1 MGKSFFRLFVAL
13 HVFWYRL
20 TGGKVGGQVQGLP
33 ILLLTTTGAKSGKQY
48 TIPLGYFEADG
59 QPVIIGSNGG
69 RDTHPAWFFN
79 LKRHPQAGIQIRDK
93 QSEVSAQ
100 IVGPEKRDQLWARL
114 VEISRAYGNYAK
126 KTSRVIPLVELLPV
140 RSQT

>member
-1 MGKSFFRLFVAL
+1 MGKSLFRLFVAL

-20 TGGKVGGQVQGLP
+20 TGGKVGSQVQGLP

-48 TIPLGYFEADG
+48 TVPLGYFEADG
-59 QPVIIGSNGG
+59 RPVIIGSNGG
-69 RDTHPAWFFN
+69 RDTHPAWYFN
-79 LKRHPQAGIQIRDK
+79 LKRHSQARIQILDK

-114 VEISRAYGNYAK
+114 VEISPGYGNYAA
-126 KTSRVIPLVELLPV
+126 KTSRV
-140 RSQT
+140 